1 MSKKKKKSKKKPI
14 GVLVE
19 MRVQPGATGMFA
31 MRTAGEM
38 KAGGFKL
45 DQGYAPVKMGGPRA
59 SSGSMS
65 GREAQTYLV
74 RGEIEEDK
82 ISELEKDP
90 NVVKVWIDTKIA
102 PFSSPG
108 KALVSPMSPTGT
120 CPIPP
125 CDCSPGTP
133 KGTIADVVNYLGV
146 DQIWSEGYNGTG
158 MVIGIVDGGI
168 TAQGR
173 PISTADTSAPGWT
186 GQLIPRVT
194 NGWPAADWGTTGVD
208 WGWHGNM
215 TGTDALGMAPDANLY
230 DLRISSGTIS
240 GTISNAIA
248 AFQWAIDQHVLSGT
262 PHILSNSWGIF
273 QESWDS
279 TYANDANHPFT
290 RKVEDALDEGILV
303 LFAAG
308 NCGDVCP
315 DGRCGSDSG
324 PGKSIWGANG
334 HPRVMTVAAVNK
346 NEQYIGYSSMGP
358 ASLDPNKP
366 DFCGISHFTG
376 FFNSDSGTSAAC
388 PVVAGVVAL
397 LKEAKPNATQ
407 DQIKKCLK
415 DTAKDIGP
423 TGWDQYAGAGIIR
436 AKVALNC
443 LKGPYIK
450 CPPAPIFKC
459 PPAPYFKCPP
469 APYIKCPPA
478 PLFCPPA
485 PYIKCP
491 PAPYIKCPPA
501 PYIKCPPAPEQIYCP
516 PAPEQIYCPPAP
528 EQIQCPPAPDQ
539 GCPAGPYKREIPRWQ
554 PRGYYGG
561 VEAEYGQYYYP
572 YASGYYG
579 WDPYSAGGYY
589 DPYGTADYY
598 SAAAGYGY
606 DPYSYS
612 AAYGDYPYYSG
623 QYGNEPAAGGINQ
636 PTETFDPTYKG

>member
-1 MSKKKKKSKKKPI
+1 MAKKKSKPKKKVI
-14 GVLVE
+14 GILLE

-31 MRTAGEM
+31 RARRRFMSTGE
-38 KAGGFKL
+38 
-45 DQGYAPVKMGGPRA
+45 
-59 SSGSMS
+59 
-65 GREAQTYLV
+65 EQTYLL
-74 RGEIEEDK
+74 RGEVEEDK
-82 ISELEKDP
+82 ISELEKEP
-90 NVVKVWIDTKIA
+90 NVVKVWRDTKIA
-102 PFSSPG
+102 PFSSQ
-108 KALVSPMSPTGT
+108 KEALVSPMSPTGT

-173 PISTADTSAPGWT
+173 TISTADTNHPNWP

-230 DLRISSGTIS
+230 DLRIASGSIS

-248 AFQWAIDQHVLSGT
+248 AFQWAIDQHVLNGT
-262 PHILSNSWGIF
+262 PHVLSNSWGIF

-279 TYANDANHPFT
+279 TYANDPSHPFT
-290 RKVEDALDEGILV
+290 RKVVDALDEGILV

-397 LKEAKPNATQ
+397 LKEANPNATQ

-423 TGWDQYAGAGIIR
+423 VGWDQYSGAGIIR
-436 AKVALNC
+436 AKAAFNC
-443 LKGPYIK
+443 LRGPQIK
-450 CPPAPIFKC
+450 CPPAPYWKC
-459 PPAPYFKCPP
+459 PPAPYWKCPP
-469 APYIKCPPA
+469 APYWKCPPA
-478 PLFCPPA
+478 PYWRCPPA

-501 PYIKCPPAPEQIYCP
+501 PQ
-516 PAPEQIYCPPAP
+516 
-528 EQIQCPPAPDQ
+528 QIQCPPAPERIQCPPAPSQ
-539 GCPAGPYKREIPRWQ
+539 GCLAGPYKREIPRRQ
-554 PRGYYGG
+554 PPRRYWAGS
-561 VEAEYGQYYYP
+561 EAQYGQYYDP
-572 YASGYYG
+572 YESGYYEMDLYG
-579 WDPYSAGGYY
+579 FGGSY
-589 DPYGTADYY
+589 DPYKMAPYY
-598 SAAAGYGY
+598 SDPAAYEY

-612 AAYGDYPYYSG
+612 EGYGDYFYYGG
-623 QYGNEPAAGGINQ
+623 QCGYEPAENEINQ
-636 PTETFDPTYKG
+636 PMESFDPNYKG